1 MEDKLRQ
8 EAVRKKYN
16 GISDVTIETLLPR
29 AVISAKL
36 PNKECE
42 DFSVSHFTCSM
53 IAQRGC
59 FGANYD
65 GENANKDVAFVE
77 LSILKECLRDYPQ
90 LDKMVF
96 VVDDERFPLTIS
108 DKSEIKELTHTPH
121 SFGLNEGFSGLYP
134 DKDSG
139 YKYYAVYRTY
149 MVGMPPELIKKI
161 AEAQSVSIYLDPE
174 WLIDANGGDIPFTNG
189 EGSFQIEGIQGLM
202 KRAYHFFVDETCYT
216 DYCQAFYEERR
227 ERSEQIKKQHE
238 IEEQEG
244 YENAIKLRNILFV
257 ILFVSVLLI
266 ILNLSC
272 DWGDAFFTLILPLI
286 AGGYSVYKIGYLYDL
301 W

>member
-1 MEDKLRQ
+1 MEDQLRQ
-8 EAVRKKYN
+8 KAISKKYD
-16 GISDVTIETLLPR
+16 GIHDFTLETLLPC

-42 DFSVSHFTCSM
+42 DFSVSHFYCS
-53 IAQRGC
+53 IITKHIC
-59 FGANYD
+59 C
-65 GENANKDVAFVE
+65 GENHEKYADQDFVSFE
-77 LSILKECLRDYPQ
+77 FSITKEYLRDYPQ
-90 LDKMVF
+90 LDKIVF
-96 VVDDERFPLTIS
+96 VVDGERLPLRFGN
-108 DKSEIKELTHTPH
+108 KSIEDIQITPDNFRH
-121 SFGLNEGFSGLYP
+121 FNSGFSGLFP
-134 DKDSG
+134 DKDSD
-139 YKYYAVYRTY
+139 YKHNAVRCTFTT
-149 MVGMPPELIKKI
+149 GMLPENIKLI

-174 WLIDANGGDIPFTNG
+174 WLIDANGGDIPFTKG

-244 YENAIKLRNILFV
+244 YENAIKLRNILLV
-257 ILFVSVLLI
+257 VLVVSVLLI
-266 ILNLSC
+266 ILNLSY

-286 AGGYSVYKIGYLYDL
+286 AGGYSVYKLGYLYDL